1 MKQMVFLVM
10 FLLVLTSCKK
20 DSNNPV
26 ATGDSGLI
34 GTWNL
39 SSISGSTPQGT
50 ITIPPT
56 TAGISMT
63 MIFNSNNTASMSMV
77 QQGVTTNQDF
87 KWSTTNGNVS
97 LTPTIGGTASIL
109 PYTLTGNKASVN
121 FSSIIPGISYNGVTV
136 TNLVFEFTKQ

>member
-1 MKQMVFLVM
+1 MKQIILLIM

-20 DSNNPV
+20 DSSNPV
-26 ATGDSGLI
+26 TTGDSGLI

-39 SSISGSTPQGT
+39 TSISGSTPQGA

-63 MIFNSNNTASMSMV
+63 MKFNSNNTTSMSMV
-77 QQGVTTNQDF
+77 QQGVTTNEDF
-87 KWSTTNGNVS
+87 KWSTSNGNVS

-109 PYTLTGNKASVN
+109 PYTLTGNKADVN